1 MNDIDQ
7 WLNKIRKNKSQYAV
21 ALKNIDNHQ
30 VLKLRREA
38 AEAGFEMTPSEVYSY
53 LNILRD
59 IVLDK

>member
-1 MNDIDQ
+1 MNDIEQ
-7 WLNKIRKNKSQYAV
+7 WLNNIRKNKSHYV
-21 ALKNIDNHQ
+21 KALKNMNNDQ

-53 LNILRD
+53 LNMLRD